1 MYFKKYISSQ
11 YGIHYITYGFFG
23 RFKQSFAARIVCPWF
38 YQEHTQRK
46 EDKRMKKIPDCRW
59 AVMFIFLVIVFLW
72 ASGAGGDELQKGK
85 DLYAAK
91 CQICHGTNGRGD
103 GPAAAAFTPKP
114 ADFTNP
120 SFWKNNFEEKITNT
134 VTKGKG
140 QMPAFHLKPD
150 EIKAV
155 IDYLEHAFK
164 K

>member
-1 MYFKKYISSQ
+1 MI
-11 YGIHYITYGFFG
+11 
-23 RFKQSFAARIVCPWF
+23 
-38 YQEHTQRK
+38 
-46 EDKRMKKIPDCRW
+46 KIPDCRW
-59 AVMFIFLVIVFLW
+59 AAMFIFLLTAFAW
-72 ASGAGGDELQKGK
+72 ASGAGGDELERGK

-91 CQICHGTNGRGD
+91 CQICHGANGRGD

-120 SFWKNNFEEKITNT
+120 SFWKNNATEKITKT

-140 QMPAFHLKPD
+140 QMPAFNLKPD

-155 IDYLEHAFK
+155 IDYLEHDFK